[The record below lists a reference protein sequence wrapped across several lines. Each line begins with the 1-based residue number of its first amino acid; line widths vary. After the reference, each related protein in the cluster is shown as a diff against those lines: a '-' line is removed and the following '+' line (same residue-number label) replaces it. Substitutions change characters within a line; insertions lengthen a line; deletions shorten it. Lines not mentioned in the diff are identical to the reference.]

1 MCIGE
6 NFWNIREK
14 KFKMYED
21 KSNVDC
27 CFVNIYLVYKEYW
40 FISMMIDEFFL
51 VSGVIMVVISFVCFV
66 FFVYLCWF

>member
-1 MCIGE
+1 MGE

-40 FISMMIDEFFL
+40 FISMMIDEFFFYF
-51 VSGVIMVVISFVCFV
+51 VVNNENLKFG
-66 FFVYLCWF
+66 